1 MLKTSLRRR
10 VYSTRRHS
18 KCSVLDP
25 MILKTKIFLKRGKRT
40 RAKKIILA
48 RVVRILKKR
57 SKTFLKRLG
66 FLFSTNN
73 FKFPQFLELRAEIL
87 MKIHLHLKTIK
98 FKELLLSIE
107 SY

>member
-57 SKTFLKRLG
+57 FFINLLNPVKFLRILKYRL
-66 FLFSTNN
+66 F
-73 FKFPQFLELRAEIL
+73 
-87 MKIHLHLKTIK
+87 
-98 FKELLLSIE
+98 
-107 SY
+107 